1 MRLTEVGSSA
11 SYAGAG
17 QACSGHL
24 VQESDTSIL
33 LDCGNGSLANLARV
47 MDPIALDAVFIT
59 HEHPDHFL
67 DIYALWA
74 MRSYAPQGPAGPIR
88 LFVPTGLAETM
99 KSILSR
105 RGHHD
110 FDAAFEVQVFEH
122 GESIRVG
129 MLTITPWRVEHTE
142 TTYALVVQGS
152 GHRMCYTS
160 DTAPTAP
167 VRAAARGCDVLLA
180 EATLPEEYAG
190 RAPHLTARQAA
201 EIAQDAGAE
210 QLILTHIW
218 PTNDRERIAR
228 DAESAFSGPVHV
240 ARELDEFEID

>member
-24 VQESDTSIL
+24 VQEGDTSIL
-33 LDCGNGSLANLARV
+33 LDCGNGSLANLARI
-47 MDPIALDAVFIT
+47 MDPITLDAVFIT

-74 MRSYAPQGPAGPIR
+74 MLSYAPQGPAGPLR
-88 LFVPTGLAETM
+88 LFLPEGLDETM
-99 KSILSR
+99 QLILSR

-110 FDAAFEVQVFEH
+110 FDAAFEVQNLEQDKP
-122 GESIRVG
+122 IRVG
-129 MLTITPWRVEHTE
+129 SLTVTPRRVEHTE
-142 TTYALVVQGS
+142 ETYALVVQGS

-160 DTAPTAP
+160 DTAPTDP
-167 VRAAARGCDVLLA
+167 VREAACGCDVLLA

-201 EIAQDAGAE
+201 EIAQDASAKK
-210 QLILTHIW
+210 LILTHIW
-218 PTNDRERIAR
+218 PTNDREQIAR

-240 ARELDEFEID
+240 ARELDEFELD